1 MTRSR
6 RIARRDFLN
15 GTLLAAGGLAVSRFA
30 PLQLLAA
37 PAQAA
42 AACDG
47 SIGVDARA
55 LRGGNLPA
63 TFKVAHWMR
72 DRRLTFSANAVVLAD
87 GCDGQSGRFDIVD
100 DGGRYDVVVVG
111 SGIAGLCTAH
121 YLQQRRP
128 SARILILDANRDPGG
143 NARRDDQPPLPVM
156 ASTAASYCVAPYAD
170 FQSQL
175 YKAIGLDW
183 EKYTVDEPFYCYYVD
198 DRTPGARPGARG
210 WNLDTYGKGLKDLP
224 YSAEIVAQLLRC
236 RQEFAKWGA
245 LEGSP
250 TDPPDD
256 SDPKYDHLSRISL
269 AEYLT
274 KELRCDPIVA
284 DFYTRYTVDAL
295 AGTSAQVNAHSAI
308 CFLGGEYNAPFAF
321 PGGNAGLARL
331 LVKRLVKAALPGDA
345 IRQPIVRGALD
356 QAANRVRIRQDAVTI
371 RVDPDA
377 VVYHK
382 DGRFYRAH
390 TRAIVLAAGSQ
401 SAQHLVAH
409 LADERRRAAWRRFN
423 TVPAVVANVAV
434 RTAAP
439 FVDAGLGYNE
449 YWWGSK
455 HWADF
460 VIADWATPNR
470 RRRNRPTV
478 LTFFDGNSAAA
489 DELANER
496 YKLLDTP
503 FADYERS
510 IRDDL
515 ARVMAGTS
523 FDVERDI
530 TAIYLYRW
538 GHALTMPTPGHIF
551 GTTDRRDEGPRRI
564 ATAPLGAISFAGQ
577 ETEGTPSVECAI
589 ASGKRAA
596 DEVLAHL

>member
-1 MTRSR
+1 MTHDR

-15 GTLLAAGGLAVSRFA
+15 GMLLAAGGFAVSRFA

-37 PAQAA
+37 QAA

-47 SIGVDARA
+47 AIGVDPRA
-55 LRGGNLPA
+55 LRGGNLPPA
-63 TFKVAHWMR
+63 FTIAHWMR
-72 DRRLTFSANAVVLAD
+72 DRRLTFSANAVVLGE
-87 GCDGQSGRFDIVD
+87 GCDGQSGRFDILD
-100 DGGRYDVVVVG
+100 DGGSYDVVVVG
-111 SGIAGLCTAH
+111 SGIAGLSTAF

-128 SARILILDANRDPGG
+128 STRVLILDANTDFGG

-170 FQSQL
+170 FQSEL

-183 EKYTVDEPFYCYYVD
+183 EKYKVDAPFYSYYVD
-198 DRTPGARPGARG
+198 DRTPGAKAGARG
-210 WNLDTYGKGLKDLP
+210 GNLDTYGKGLKELP
-224 YSAEIVAQLLRC
+224 YSAAIVAQLLHC
-236 RQEFAKWGA
+236 REEFAKWGEM
-245 LEGSP
+245 EGSP

-256 SDPKYDHLSRISL
+256 SDPKFDHLSRISL
-269 AEYLT
+269 ADYLT
-274 KELRCDPIVA
+274 KELRCDPIVV
-284 DFYTRYTVDAL
+284 DFYTRYTIDAL
-295 AGTSAQVNAHSAI
+295 GGTSEQVNAHSAI

-331 LVKRLVKAALPGDA
+331 LVKRLVRAARPGDA
-345 IRQPIVRGALD
+345 IRQPIVRSALD
-356 QAANRVRIRQDAVTI
+356 QAANRVRIRQDAVTV
-371 RVDPDA
+371 RVDQDG

-382 DGRFYRAH
+382 GGRFHRAKA
-390 TRAIVLAAGSQ
+390 RAIVLATGSQ

-409 LADERRRAAWRRFN
+409 LLDERRRAAWRRFN
-423 TVPAVVANVAV
+423 TVPVVVANVAV
-434 RTAAP
+434 RSAAP

-455 HWADF
+455 YWADF

-478 LTFFDGNSAAA
+478 LTFFAGNTAGP

-503 FADYERS
+503 FADYEQS

-515 ARVMAGTS
+515 SRIMAGTA
-523 FDVERDI
+523 FDAGRDI
-530 TAIYLYRW
+530 TAIYVYRW
-538 GHALTMPTPGHIF
+538 GHGLIMPTPGHVF
-551 GTTDRRDEGPRRI
+551 GTTGNRDDGPRRI
-564 ATAPLGAISFAGQ
+564 AVAPLGTISFAGQ
-577 ETEGTPSVECAI
+577 DTEGTPSVECAI
-589 ASGKRAA
+589 ASGKRVA
-596 DEVLAHL
+596 DEALAHL